1 MFGRRIRIAAGI
13 CAHNEEDYVAY
24 AIRGMYDFADVIAVS
39 VDTGQGWGGES
50 GELDRTLEIVRE
62 LPDPDGKI
70 RLVVGEWSNE
80 TEQRNANLDAV
91 RDCVDYYMIVDPDEI
106 YTQEGLKRLRGYI
119 AWRPHIGQFRMR
131 FNTYWKINPVHIIDP
146 PEPLKA
152 YTITRVRPA
161 THFVG
166 LRRSSERWKCAI
178 PRSVVVC
185 HHFSYAR
192 PAEKVLRK
200 IRSFSHRD
208 DLVPNW
214 YENVW
219 LRWDEDHNLEDLHPM
234 HPPEYKRAIPVEIDS
249 LPEAMRDHPF
259 VRPKILGPIP

>member
-1 MFGRRIRIAAGI
+1 MLGRRIRIAAGI
-13 CAHNEEDYVAY
+13 CAHNEEDYIAY
-24 AIRGMYDFADVIAVS
+24 AIRGIYDFADVIAVS
-39 VDTGQGWGGES
+39 IATRGWSRADE
-50 GELDRTLEIVRE
+50 E
-62 LPDPDGKI
+62 PDGTLD
-70 RLVVGEWSNE
+70 LVRSFPDSSKKLRIQTGEWATE
-80 TEQRNANLDAV
+80 TDQRNANLDLV
-91 RDCVDYYMIVDPDEI
+91 RDSADYYMIVDADET
-106 YTQEGLKRLRGYI
+106 YTREGLRRLRKYM

-152 YTITRVRPA
+152 YAITRVRPD

-192 PAEKVLRK
+192 PSEKVLRK

-214 YENVW
+214 FENVW
-219 LRWDEDHNLEDLHPM
+219 LRWDEDHSLENLHPT
-234 HPPEYKRAIPVEIDS
+234 HPEEYKRAIPVGIDS
-249 LPEAMRDHPF
+249 LPEVMRDHPF
-259 VRPKILGPIP
+259 ARPKIPGPIP

>member
-1 MFGRRIRIAAGI
+1 MFGKRIRIAAGI
-13 CAHNEEDYVAY
+13 CAYKEEDYVTY

-39 VDTGQGWGGES
+39 VDTGTGWSE
-50 GELDRTLEIVRE
+50 EHEEPDRTLELVKSF
-62 LPDPDGKI
+62 PDPENKI
-70 RLVVGEWSNE
+70 RILVGEWPTE
-80 TEQRNANLDAV
+80 TDQRNANLDMV
-91 RDCVDYYMIVDPDEI
+91 RDSVDYYMIVDPDEI
-106 YTQEGLKRLRGYI
+106 YTRDGLARLKKYI
-119 AWRPHIGQFRMR
+119 SWRPFIGQFRMR
-131 FNTYWKINPVHIIDP
+131 FNTYWKIRPFCKIDP

-152 YTITRVRPA
+152 YTITRVRPQ
-161 THFVG
+161 TRFVG

-178 PRSVVVC
+178 PRNVVVC

-219 LRWDEDHNLEDLHPM
+219 LRWDDNHSLEDLHPM
-234 HPPEYKRAIPVEIDS
+234 HPAEYKRAIPVDMNT
-249 LPEAMRDHPF
+249 LPEVMADHPF
-259 VRPKILGPIP
+259 AQ